1 MAGGP
6 SFLIWSNKTFRILRG
21 SYKSCLQL
29 GLVVLSVALLLGCP
43 SKTPVAR
50 TPAPPPPPAPT
61 ATIAATPATAQPGQA
76 VVISWKTENAT
87 DISID
92 PLGPVQG
99 SGSTAVTPNGSTTYR
114 LTAKGPGGVQEAHV
128 RVTVVVSSAERPMN
142 TSEGSLTA
150 EEATRLDVFFD
161 TNDYSIRPDQFV
173 TIQNDAAFLKE
184 HPDLRIVIEGHCDET
199 GSAEYNL
206 ALGDRRAAEVENA
219 LEKAGVSPSRM
230 RSISYGKEQQFCT
243 DESDTCWRLNRR
255 AHIVPDTQPEA
266 RAEGEVH

>member
-6 SFLIWSNKTFRILRG
+6 SFLIWPNKTFRILPG
-21 SYKSCLQL
+21 SFKSCLQL

-92 PLGPVQG
+92 PLGAVQG

-142 TSEGSLTA
+142 TSEGALTA

>member
-1 MAGGP
+1 VA
-6 SFLIWSNKTFRILRG
+6 
-21 SYKSCLQL
+21 
-29 GLVVLSVALLLGCP
+29 LSVALFASCP

-61 ATIAATPATAQPGQA
+61 ATIEVTPATAPPGQS
-76 VVISWKTENAT
+76 VVITWKTENAT

-92 PLGPVQG
+92 PLGAVQG
-99 SGSTAVTPNGSTTYR
+99 SGSKAVIPNGSTTYR
-114 LTAKGPGGVQEAHV
+114 LTAKGPGGVQEADA
-128 RVTVVVSSAERPMN
+128 RITVVVASTERPMN
-142 TSEGSLTA
+142 NGEEGLTA
-150 EEATRLDVFFD
+150 GEATRLDVFFD
-161 TNDYSIRPDQFV
+161 TDDYSIRPDQLV

-219 LEKAGVSPSRM
+219 LEKAGVGQSRM
-230 RSISYGKEQQFCT
+230 RSISYGKEQQFCSE
-243 DESDTCWRLNRR
+243 DSDACWRLNRR

-266 RAEGEVH
+266 RAEGEMH